1 MNTNESE
8 IELIDLL
15 NVIWKRK
22 WLIILPTA
30 LFALAAGIISFL
42 IPPKWEVDT
51 IIHPGKFFVE
61 TEQGQFEKVLL
72 TEPRQIARQI
82 NQNSFD
88 SLIASELNLNLIDF
102 PKLTAENLRDTNLI
116 RIVIRDHDVALAKSI
131 LRKLFDHIQKQLDVK
146 INVEVKAID
155 SKINTIELKIKG
167 KELDIQSLEIEKAK
181 TRQQILSAENKLKI
195 SEQKVMNISEE
206 MKSVKKRIEDIEDQQ
221 RKSLEGKKEGI
232 EAISLLLYS
241 NEVQQNLR
249 YYNTLEENLTG
260 ERVTQENLRLTIR
273 EAHEEIRQFNTDA
286 EKLKNEIEE
295 SKNQISLLTDKKARI
310 DYAQLIK
317 EPTASLHPISP
328 RKKVNVFIA
337 CILGLFMFTVF
348 AFFLEYIEK
357 QKAERKQKLSSVDRP
372 NGETNGT

>member
-317 EPTASLHPISP
+317 EPTSSLHPVSP
-328 RKKVNVFIA
+328 KKMVNILIA
-337 CILGLFMFTVF
+337 CILGLFVFTIL
-348 AFFLEYIEK
+348 AFFLEYLEK
-357 QKAERKQKLSSVDRP
+357 QKLGINEKSEPIRKYD
-372 NGETNGT
+372 T